1 MRAKRITFNLALEP
15 DAPGMM
21 LTIGKLSNGYVV
33 TKIGGGS
40 APRAAEA
47 PPASVD
53 TRGSVTA
60 ALLDEEQ
67 VEGEIEQ
74 RVEELIEDEDADRE
88 EVIALLV
95 QFARLATPSKH
106 LSITVESLKD
116 ARLGSGPEVEKELQA
131 AIAAQAISAASRQLE
146 PQPEPA
152 AAAEESDEDDSL

>member
-1 MRAKRITFNLALEP
+1 MRAKSITFNLALEP

-47 PPASVD
+47 PPAAVD
-53 TRGSVTA
+53 MRGSVTA

-74 RVEELIEDEDADRE
+74 RVEELIEDEDADRA

-106 LSITVESLKD
+106 LAITVESLKD

-131 AIAAQAISAASRQLE
+131 AIAAQASAASRQLE

>member
-21 LTIGKLSNGYVV
+21 LTMGKMSEGYVV
-33 TKIGGGS
+33 TNIGGS
-40 APRAAEA
+40 APRAVQ
-47 PPASVD
+47 PPPQPVD
-53 TRGSVTA
+53 MRGSVTA

-74 RVEELIEDEDADRE
+74 RVEELIEDEDADRA

-95 QFARLATPSKH
+95 QFAGLATPSKH

-131 AIAAQAISAASRQLE
+131 AIESQASAPSPQFEPE
-146 PQPEPA
+146 PQPV

>member
-47 PPASVD
+47 PPAAVD
-53 TRGSVTA
+53 MRGSVTA

-131 AIAAQAISAASRQLE
+131 AIAAQARAASRQLE

>member
-21 LTIGKLSNGYVV
+21 LTIGKLSEGYVV

-40 APRAAEA
+40 APRAAEPA
-47 PPASVD
+47 PAAVD
-53 TRGSVTA
+53 MRGSVTA
-60 ALLDEEQ
+60 ALLNEEQ

-74 RVEELIEDEDADRE
+74 RVEELIEDEDADRA

-116 ARLGSGPEVEKELQA
+116 ARLGSGPEVEEELQA
-131 AIAAQAISAASRQLE
+131 AIAAQASAASRQFE